1 MKSVIP
7 QFSYPTNEDVKKLL
21 FSHEICEKLKYY
33 VYAYY
38 DPADMSFPFYIGKGK
53 GNRCFQHLLDKSDS
67 RKVSKIREIYDRGQ
81 KPVIEIVRFNL
92 ENEREAL
99 VAESVAIDLLGKE
112 LTNIKKG
119 FQSRLFGRRSLD
131 EIRRD
136 LGSDDTIYIN
146 DTLPN
151 EGIYQCK
158 EDNYVYY
165 VKESKE
171 KCGFYF
177 CGEIYEIGY
186 TYNSLIE
193 EFFPGGIYMY
203 RESGVVGIPSELKIA
218 VIANSEE
225 ELVNN
230 YTETFYNLLKKLSE
244 EYKENVQF
252 IIFFNSSLENINT
265 TFDKLFLMVGYNTN
279 NVTQAFGLGRKYGD
293 YIFYD
298 GDPEDLLNIIFS
310 NRKNYSEDAREAV
323 KFNRNINM
331 IITKGKNITLEEF
344 TELFKN
350 SFDEVY

>member
-1 MKSVIP
+1 MKCRNCKREVNITMKYCPYCSNSLDGQIDEFKKKEKIKNGIIITITIVIIIAM
-7 QFSYPTNEDVKKLL
+7 FVIKN
-21 FSHEICEKLKYY
+21 F
-33 VYAYY
+33 
-38 DPADMSFPFYIGKGK
+38 
-53 GNRCFQHLLDKSDS
+53 SDS
-67 RKVSKIREIYDRGQ
+67 Q
-81 KPVIEIVRFNL
+81 ANNPNL
-92 ENEREAL
+92 NNNGDQLEDMIN
-99 VAESVAIDLLGKE
+99 SIC
-112 LTNIKKG
+112 NNNY
-119 FQSRLFGRRSLD
+119 
-131 EIRRD
+131 
-136 LGSDDTIYIN
+136 DTIYIN
-146 DTLPN
+146 DTLIN
-151 EGIYQCK
+151 QGIYQCK
-158 EDNYVYY
+158 EDNYIYY

-193 EFFPGGIYMY
+193 EFFPGGIYIY

-230 YTETFYNLLKKLSE
+230 YAETFYNLLKKLCE
-244 EYKENVQF
+244 EYKEDVQF

-298 GDPEDLLNIIFS
+298 GDPEDLLNTIFS
-310 NRKNYSEDAREAV
+310 NRNNYPEDARETV

-331 IITKGKNITLEEF
+331 IITNGKNVTLEEF

>member
-1 MKSVIP
+1 MKCRNCKKEVNISMKYCPYCSNLLGGQIAEFKKKEKIKNGIIMTIAIVIIIAM
-7 QFSYPTNEDVKKLL
+7 FVIKN
-21 FSHEICEKLKYY
+21 F
-33 VYAYY
+33 
-38 DPADMSFPFYIGKGK
+38 
-53 GNRCFQHLLDKSDS
+53 SDS
-67 RKVSKIREIYDRGQ
+67 QANNI
-81 KPVIEIVRFNL
+81 NL
-92 ENEREAL
+92 NNSGDQLEDM
-99 VAESVAIDLLGKE
+99 I
-112 LTNIKKG
+112 
-119 FQSRLFGRRSLD
+119 SR
-131 EIRRD
+131 ICNNNY
-136 LGSDDTIYIN
+136 DTIYIN

-151 EGIYQCK
+151 QGIYQCK

-165 VKESKE
+165 VKELNE
-171 KCGFYF
+171 KCGLYS

-331 IITKGKNITLEEF
+331 IITNGKNITLEEF

>member
-1 MKSVIP
+1 MKCRNCKKEVNISMKYCPYCSNLLGGQIAEFKKKEKIKNGIIMTIAIVIIIAM
-7 QFSYPTNEDVKKLL
+7 FVIKN
-21 FSHEICEKLKYY
+21 F
-33 VYAYY
+33 
-38 DPADMSFPFYIGKGK
+38 
-53 GNRCFQHLLDKSDS
+53 SDS
-67 RKVSKIREIYDRGQ
+67 QANNI
-81 KPVIEIVRFNL
+81 NL
-92 ENEREAL
+92 NNSGDQLEDMISGICN
-99 VAESVAIDLLGKE
+99 
-112 LTNIKKG
+112 NNY
-119 FQSRLFGRRSLD
+119 
-131 EIRRD
+131 
-136 LGSDDTIYIN
+136 DTIYIN

-151 EGIYQCK
+151 QGIYQCK

-331 IITKGKNITLEEF
+331 IITNGKNITLEEF